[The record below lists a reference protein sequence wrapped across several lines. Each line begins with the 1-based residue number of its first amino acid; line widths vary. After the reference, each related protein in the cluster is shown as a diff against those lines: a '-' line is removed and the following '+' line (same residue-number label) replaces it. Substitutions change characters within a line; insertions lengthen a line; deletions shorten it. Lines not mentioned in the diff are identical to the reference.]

1 MTRGRHP
8 HSYARAGGRAVAA
21 AMLKAQRAPHMTPTE
36 QAVFDAFVTD
46 WAPEKVERNR
56 EWLEPLA
63 KELAA
68 LEQRDTETRKEGW
81 AT

>member
-1 MTRGRHP
+1 
-8 HSYARAGGRAVAA
+8 
-21 AMLKAQRAPHMTPTE
+21 MTPAE

-63 KELAA
+63 KELAT